1 MLLTVLIGTV
11 SRLSVSMK
19 ALPLGLP
26 STSAARGG
34 NSPPE
39 ALQREAGGGDSSPEA
54 LKRELS
60 EVQAQVESEKR
71 ELERLRSGQA
81 PGEGSSK
88 AWWGF
93 GSSAEL

>member
-1 MLLTVLIGTV
+1 MLSLRTMGTV

-34 NSPPE
+34 DSP
-39 ALQREAGGGDSSPEA
+39 PEA

-60 EVQAQVESEKR
+60 EVQAQVESEQR